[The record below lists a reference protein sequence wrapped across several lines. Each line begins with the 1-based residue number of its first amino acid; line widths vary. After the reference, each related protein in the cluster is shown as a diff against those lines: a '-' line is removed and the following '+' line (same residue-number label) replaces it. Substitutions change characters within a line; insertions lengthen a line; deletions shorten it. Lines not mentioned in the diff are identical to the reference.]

1 MATVKLLNSASWS
14 GDNVNGYSTANS
26 TFTANALSIT
36 LKYSG
41 SLMVRNGIYIG
52 TQHKVLAES
61 QGFTNYSY
69 PITADYVEVQFKANT
84 GFSEEDLYIFPY
96 PTITYSTAHG
106 TTPSSAQVKTG
117 EDIGAANIP
126 TLSETGYVF
135 DGWYF
140 DSSFTQK
147 VYSSSTVTQTG
158 NFTLYAKWRPITDLS
173 TAKSIAI
180 PEGNVKSISVNGV
193 TIWQKQAGRW
203 VTIWEGTKTITNYRG
218 SITGTSSN
226 FAQTTAGTGT
236 TPTLRITFSNIS
248 ATGPSVGSAAISYS
262 VNGASYSTKPTSP
275 VEFTARSGSNVTL
288 LGAGGSSGSSY
299 PIDSSIYNTVFLQKV
314 NQSTSHVVFSL
325 GGYTHVGSD
334 APGNTFNATMTIT
347 KIEQYIEN

>member
-26 TFTANALSIT
+26 TFTTNALSIT
-36 LKYSG
+36 LQYSG

-52 TQHKVLAES
+52 TQHTVLAER
-61 QGFTNYSY
+61 QGFSNYKYS
-69 PITADYVEVQFKANT
+69 IKADYVEVQFKANT

-147 VYSSSTVTQTG
+147 VYSSSQVTQTG
-158 NFTLYAKWRPITDLS
+158 NFRLYAKWRPITDLS

-193 TIWQKQAGRW
+193 TIWQKQSSRW
-203 VTIWEGTKTITNYRG
+203 VTIWEGTKTITNDRG

-226 FAQTTAGTGT
+226 FAQTVAGTGT
-236 TPTLRITFSNIS
+236 NPTLRITFSNIS
-248 ATGPSVGSAAISYS
+248 ATGPAQATISYTK
-262 VNGASYSTKPTSP
+262 NGTYSSTKPTSP
-275 VEFTARSGSNVTL
+275 VEFASSSGSTVTL
-288 LGAGGSSGSSY
+288 LGAGGSSGVTY
-299 PIDSSIYNTVFLQKV
+299 PMDTSITNTVFLQKV

-325 GGYTHVGSD
+325 GGYTHRGSE
-334 APGNTFNATMTIT
+334 AGSNTFNATMTIT

>member
-26 TFTANALSIT
+26 TFTASSLSIT

-52 TQHKVLAES
+52 TQHTVLAER
-61 QGFTNYSY
+61 QGFSSY
-69 PITADYVEVQFKANT
+69 KYPLTADYVEVQFISNS

-96 PTITYSTAHG
+96 PTITYSTEHG
-106 TTPSSAQVKTG
+106 TTPSSVQVKTG
-117 EDIGAANIP
+117 DDIGAANIP
-126 TLSETGYVF
+126 TLSETGYIF

-147 VYSSSTVTQTG
+147 VYSSSQVTQTG

-193 TIWQKQAGRW
+193 ILWQKQTSRW
-203 VTIWEGTKTITNYRG
+203 VTIWEGTKTITNDRG

-226 FAQTTAGTGT
+226 FAQTVAGTGT
-236 TPTLRITFSNIS
+236 TPTLRITFTNIS
-248 ATGPSVGSAAISYS
+248 GTGPAQGNISYIK
-262 VNGASYSTKPTSP
+262 NGSYSSAKPTSP
-275 VEFTARSGSNVTL
+275 VEFTSGAGSTLTL
-288 LGAGGSSGSSY
+288 LGVSGQSGTTN
-299 PIDSSIYNTVFLQKV
+299 PIDTSITNSVFLQKV
-314 NQSTSHVVFSL
+314 NQSTSHIVFSL
-325 GGYTHVGSD
+325 GGYTHIGSD
-334 APGNTFNATMTIT
+334 AGSNTFNTTMTIT

>member
-26 TFTANALSIT
+26 TFTASSLSIT
-36 LKYSG
+36 LQYSG
-41 SLMVRNGIYIG
+41 SLMVRNGIYVG
-52 TQHKVLAES
+52 TQHKVVAES
-61 QGFTNYSY
+61 QGFSHYSY

-147 VYSSSTVTQTG
+147 VYSSSQVTQTG

-193 TIWQKQAGRW
+193 TIWQKQSGRW
-203 VTIWEGTKTITNYRG
+203 VTIWEGTKTITNDRG

-226 FAQTTAGTGT
+226 FAQTAAGTGT
-236 TPTLRITFSNIS
+236 TPTLRITFSNLSI
-248 ATGPSVGSAAISYS
+248 TGPAQGSLKYYKNNTSS
-262 VNGASYSTKPTSP
+262 STKPTSP
-275 VEFTARSGSNVTL
+275 VEFTCTSTNNAKILGSN
-288 LGAGGSSGSSY
+288 GSSGDTY
-299 PIDSSIYNTVFLQKV
+299 PLDTSITNSVYLQKT
-314 NQSTSHVVFSL
+314 NQSTSYVVFSL
-325 GGYTHVGSD
+325 AGATHVGAD
-334 APGNTFNATMTIT
+334 AGSNTFNATMTIT